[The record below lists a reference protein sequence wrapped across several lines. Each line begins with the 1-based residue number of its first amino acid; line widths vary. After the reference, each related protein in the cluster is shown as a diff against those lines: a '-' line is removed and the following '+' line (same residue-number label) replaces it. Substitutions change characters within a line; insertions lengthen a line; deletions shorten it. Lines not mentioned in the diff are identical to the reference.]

1 MSKTVQNFKI
11 YYIYLCQNK
20 ENKEIVA
27 YTENQCLLY
36 QVICTDTL
44 MSHTVVD

>member
-1 MSKTVQNFKI
+1 MSKTVQNLKYII
-11 YYIYLCQNK
+11 YICK
-20 ENKEIVA
+20 NKEIVA